1 MCACERACTKMWNIV
16 VLSGI
21 WVNNRNTIYWKKE
34 REKNC
39 SVLNCCCFLFFL
51 ITLLTLS
58 KKREKKS
65 SLIPVSHSSISLQSS
80 EKHKLTRFEL
90 STLVEHDLPTQTYM
104 YMKKC
109 VLMYASVYVCTYVC
123 VGVDVWNLECRLV
136 WYLNILTLVF
146 CQDNLWDYGH
156 GLN

>member
-1 MCACERACTKMWNIV
+1 MHIRVCVRASERVQKCETQQFCPEFG
-16 VLSGI
+16 L
-21 WVNNRNTIYWKKE
+21 TIEIQSIE
-34 REKNC
+34 RKSEKKNC

-146 CQDNLWDYGH
+146 CQDNL
-156 GLN
+156 

>member
-1 MCACERACTKMWNIV
+1 MV

-21 WVNNRNTIYWKKE
+21 WVNNRNTIQSRK
-34 REKNC
+34 KNC
-39 SVLNCCCFLFFL
+39 SVLFFFFYYF
-51 ITLLTLS
+51 IDFQQ
-58 KKREKKS
+58 KERKS
-65 SLIPVSHSSISLQSS
+65 SLTPVSHSSISLQSS

-123 VGVDVWNLECRLV
+123 VGVSVWNLECRLV

-146 CQDNLWDYGH
+146 CQDNL
-156 GLN
+156 